1 MAQRMQRALIEEK
14 ETKGIADLSII
25 GPIPPTS
32 NFAGE
37 VRASVSAFGI
47 DAP

>member
-1 MAQRMQRALIEEK
+1 MAQRMKRALIEEK
-14 ETKGIADLSII
+14 EAKGITDLSII
-25 GPIPPTS
+25 GPAPPTS

-47 DAP
+47 NAP